1 MKNMRRGAK
10 RSRKFVVKRNRK
22 AAPDEIL
29 HHSVY
34 VILLDPSVLQ
44 HPSILRL
51 NPNREPGET
60 MRLRRHDRIGGPGA
74 FPEPQ
79 KRI

>member
-1 MKNMRRGAK
+1 MKNMRPGAK
-10 RSRKFVVKRNRK
+10 HSRKFVVKRNRK

-74 FPEPQ
+74 FSEPQ
-79 KRI
+79 ERI